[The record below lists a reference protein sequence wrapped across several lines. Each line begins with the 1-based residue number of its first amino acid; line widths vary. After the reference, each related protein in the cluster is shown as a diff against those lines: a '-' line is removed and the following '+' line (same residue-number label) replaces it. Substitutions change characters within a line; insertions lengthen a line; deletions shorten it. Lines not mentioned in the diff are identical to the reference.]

1 MENVNEKYDKYKL
14 TTIDIFLFAFYEKI
28 NSLSK
33 YSRVLISYDI
43 AH

>member
-14 TTIDIFLFAFYEKI
+14 TTTDIFVFYEKI

-33 YSRVLISYDI
+33 YSRLLISYDI

>member
-14 TTIDIFLFAFYEKI
+14 TTIDIFYEKI